1 MKRFFNEYIKESL
14 SVEIETEWGGSFTIN
29 LQLNGKTFNSEY
41 GSICMARNG
50 LEE

>member
-1 MKRFFNEYIKESL
+1 MSISKNL

-29 LQLNGKTFNSEY
+29 LLLNGKTFNSEY